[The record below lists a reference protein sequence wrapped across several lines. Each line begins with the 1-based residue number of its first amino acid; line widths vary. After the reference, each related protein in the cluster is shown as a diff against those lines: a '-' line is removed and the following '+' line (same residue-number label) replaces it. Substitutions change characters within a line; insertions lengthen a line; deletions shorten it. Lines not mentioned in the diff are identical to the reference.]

1 MASEQSFILD
11 FTRSPS
17 FFQNF
22 NKEFDLDCM
31 DGTVDG
37 SFQLII
43 ASYSPDNILDCL
55 DEDGHLNEDVTV
67 GVDEDG
73 NDLIEN
79 IGLVWTPDSYGDG
92 TIGLS
97 DDVTFDIGDINT
109 QIKAV
114 FLINSDGYVMGY
126 SINMVAIPVTYEVV
140 FDEDVIFW
148 DIRRYTNG

>member
-126 SINMVAIPVTYEVV
+126 SINMVAIPVTNEVV

>member
-126 SINMVAIPVTYEVV
+126 SINTVAFEVTNKIKLEKDTILWSIV
-140 FDEDVIFW
+140 D
-148 DIRRYTNG
+148 G